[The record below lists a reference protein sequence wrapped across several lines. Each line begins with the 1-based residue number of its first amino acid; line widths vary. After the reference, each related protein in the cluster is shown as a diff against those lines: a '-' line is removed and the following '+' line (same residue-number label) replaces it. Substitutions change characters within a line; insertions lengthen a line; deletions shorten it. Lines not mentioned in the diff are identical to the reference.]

1 MLPVYSFLHCF
12 ISMNTDV
19 LTTLKIQNYH
29 NGLHMCIEIIDKQ
42 VLFYNSAQRTP
53 CTSVSVHIVDSLR
66 GFIFNDCLFSS
77 IVQHGIC
84 SYTNFSS
91 TK

>member
-1 MLPVYSFLHCF
+1 
-12 ISMNTDV
+12 
-19 LTTLKIQNYH
+19 
-29 NGLHMCIEIIDKQ
+29 MCIEIIDKQ

-53 CTSVSVHIVDSLR
+53 CTSIFVHIVDSLR
-66 GFIFNDCLFSS
+66 GFIFNNCLFSS

-84 SYTNFSS
+84 SSYTSFST